1 MRGCEI
7 GFVKN
12 HLYFGIMLDATM
24 SLLPLSKD
32 IKKRVSNKIFM
43 LRKIRKYMTFDAAVT
58 VYKQTILHIM
68 VYAGFLLMSCRKDV
82 KNDFP
87 AE

>member
-1 MRGCEI
+1 
-7 GFVKN
+7 
-12 HLYFGIMLDATM
+12 
-24 SLLPLSKD
+24 
-32 IKKRVSNKIFM
+32 
-43 LRKIRKYMTFDAAVT
+43 MTFDAAVT